1 MTRFSKTNYNKLISS
16 FMNMM
21 RSLFH
26 TRITNYMNA
35 IISQY
40 SSSYIFFIVLLH
52 THHTL
57 VYIFIF
63 SSFIIYFFMY
73 AAAGTLQFPHYWIT
87 KQILF
92 YSILFSSIRYISR
105 KLQVPCAVPPPVPA
119 NHSSPLGSG
128 GSSRLV

>member
-1 MTRFSKTNYNKLISS
+1 MT
-16 FMNMM
+16 

-26 TRITNYMNA
+26 TRITNYMNT

-40 SSSYIFFIVLLH
+40 SSSHMFFIVLLH

-63 SSFIIYFFMY
+63 SSFIMFFSLTY

-92 YSILFSSIRYISR
+92 YCILFSSIRYISR
-105 KLQVPCAVPPPVPA
+105 KLQIPCAVPPPVPA